1 VYQALTNRQLLRW
14 KQTLADIPALNDVI
28 VEGGIATIQF
38 YSWMEQITEAVK
50 PPLTGSGSPE
60 GVIVSTVGRWYVDTD
75 SAGTGIYL
83 KESGE
88 GDTGWVARS

>member
-1 VYQALTNRQLLRW
+1 MAEIQQPLITDLLTIDGVA
-14 KQTLADIPALNDVI
+14 TLA
-28 VEGGIATIQF
+28 F
-38 YSWMEQITEAVK
+38 YTWMEQVTQALE

-60 GVIVSTVGRWYVDTD
+60 GVVVATPGRWYVDTD
-75 SAGTGIYL
+75 TVGTGIYL